1 MTNGYVAHK
10 EPHNISYQP
19 RAAGYAFSNHT
30 SSTKSMLC
38 MHTGSSGKRESI
50 LSMQPAAQPAHC
62 NPVKSMPER
71 DNHVDVGAGS
81 RILI

>member
-1 MTNGYVAHK
+1 
-10 EPHNISYQP
+10 
-19 RAAGYAFSNHT
+19 
-30 SSTKSMLC
+30 

-62 NPVKSMPER
+62 NPVRSMPER